1 MRVGFFVTPA
11 EYGKLFSMQTERRV
25 LRSEDPSRAIRI
37 FLAKNAG
44 SPGVRA
50 AVVASDEGTLLGGV
64 GDEDL
69 DALAAVGSAVNAGQ
83 DVAGR
88 CEQRGWAGQA
98 LFTQRLNIGER
109 SFVVASLGAPLEA
122 ASAVDGLLGRVL
134 A

>member
-1 MRVGFFVTPA
+1 
-11 EYGKLFSMQTERRV
+11 MQTERRV

-50 AVVASDEGTLLGGV
+50 AVVASDEGLLLGGV
-64 GDEDL
+64 GDDDL
-69 DALAAVGSAVNAGQ
+69 DALAAVGSAVDAGE
-83 DVAGR
+83 DVSDP
-88 CEQRGWAGQA
+88 CEHQGWSTQA

-109 SFVVASLGAPLEA
+109 SFVIASLGGPLEA
-122 ASAVDGLLGRVL
+122 ANDVDGLLSRVL

>member
-1 MRVGFFVTPA
+1 
-11 EYGKLFSMQTERRV
+11 MQTERRV

-50 AVVASDEGTLLGGV
+50 AVVASDEGMLLGGV

-69 DALAAVGSAVNAGQ
+69 EVLAAVGSAANAGHN
-83 DVAGR
+83 VASP
-88 CEQRGWAGQA
+88 CDEHGWSTAGV
-98 LFTQRLNIGER
+98 FTHRLSVGER
-109 SFVVASLGAPLEA
+109 SFVIASLGGPLE
-122 ASAVDGLLGRVL
+122 SANDFDGLLHRVL